1 MKIIQILFLSF
12 FLIFLINSQDSI
24 KGCGGFIKI
33 SNELKNLIKTID
45 LTEISIELY
54 NTDTNFLK
62 EKQNCA
68 PNGYYFIPIYEA
80 KGDFILTVK
89 GPEGWSFV
97 PNEFKVTISD
107 EINTCENDINFEFS
121 GLEITGK
128 VESTCDNCEKG
139 VKGINVN
146 LIQNERIIRTSKTNE
161 KGIYTFKNL
170 LPDKYSFE
178 IDKSTFPNSWI
189 FDIDMIK
196 DYQIDFINH
205 NVNKPLTI
213 KRFSIEGKVLDS
225 EQNLENN
232 KIANAKFILFTTK
245 EMIEK
250 NGFKIENEIKTIKE
264 EEIEYFPILTTES
277 DLNGLFTFSEIP
289 CGDYVIIPVSIPFQL
304 EPNFKKISVV
314 NNVFD
319 AGNFKVLGFTA
330 VGYVKNK
337 GGSPISNVLITING
351 KETAITNEEG
361 QFKFGNL
368 QKGNF
373 QIKAQKNHFYFD
385 NELTKNI
392 ILSPSNY
399 QIQDIIA
406 VGYDLCGTI
415 KLQNNQE
422 LKRKINLQMIDS
434 HERKFTQITD
444 NKGEYCFKVIS
455 GEEYT
460 IQPILT
466 QKEIENGFSLNSITV
481 FPIQVQN
488 EPIFNIDFIQT
499 ILSISGKINCILS
512 NCFDLK
518 IKVILKENSKQIS
531 QETFINK
538 DGSFVIDNVIPGNY
552 KIRVDEETFC
562 WENEE
567 YPVQIETENI
577 ANIVFQQKGFLLKA
591 QSSNS
596 FIAECEIL
604 SFSQDS
610 ETIAKIPIQF
620 NQGLNLICLEKWGL
634 YRIKPDDCF
643 LFEKEEYF
651 YNYQKSRNEVIDFK
665 LTHIKVEGILEIEEK
680 EENLNEIQIDIK
692 TIKTKTS
699 DEGEIT
705 DTKTQTIFAQAQSSS
720 KPSSYQF
727 THYAKIDSKTI
738 YIPKSKSLLFYP
750 KNQEIEN
757 LNGQECPIKLR
768 IFEGKK
774 GKFITGK
781 ITPALEDVRIII
793 KNEAEKEEYE
803 TKTDSKG
810 KYKYGPVEDPGKYQ
824 ISAIKA
830 GYVFTEEA
838 EKGMF
843 RFRKLGS
850 IKIKIE
856 DKKEGNKPVSNVLL
870 SLSSSSGYRSNNIVG
885 VDGTFLY
892 QNLEPGEYYLSVMLK
907 EYDFTPSSGLIKVE
921 EGKDVDF
928 SIEAF
933 KVAFSLFGSITTL
946 NNKPITGLT
955 IRAESQNLKEI
966 HQEETQSNS
975 NGNYRIRGLKPNV
988 NYLISVMKKSS
999 SQKII
1004 PNQISV
1010 HIDQSDVSNLNFIGF
1025 DNKNN
1030 LSQIIGIVN
1039 SSYINNITIE
1049 LVPKLDS
1056 IKKEME
1062 KKNFPMKVHPIPLSL
1077 NQSFFY
1083 FPNVL
1088 YGNYSVILNT
1098 DLSRNEYT
1106 FDKNPQI
1113 EIIINENE
1121 NEKLFGNL
1129 SLNDLIQFDFYP
1141 KNLDNSQFN
1150 SSSYSPFISLFFL
1163 LLLAISVIAGLN
1175 YKITLEFYKN
1185 YQQSKSF
1192 KISFQKIWKK
1202 NQTKIDDSNDFL
1214 NHKHFGRT
1222 KINKGKKKN

>member
-68 PNGYYFIPIYEA
+68 PN
-80 KGDFILTVK
+80 
-89 GPEGWSFV
+89 V
-97 PNEFKVTISD
+97 PNEF
-107 EINTCENDINFEFS
+107 
-121 GLEITGK
+121 K

-337 GGSPISNVLITING
+337 GGSPISNVLITIND

-455 GEEYT
+455 GEEYI

-604 SFSQDS
+604 SFTQDS

-843 RFRKLGS
+843 RFRKLG
-850 IKIKIE
+850 IVQAI
-856 DKKEGNKPVSNVLL
+856 G
-870 SLSSSSGYRSNNIVG
+870 SNNIVG